1 MSPPSQPGEVAW
13 LRFLSEA
20 HGHATAAG
28 AEERER
34 LLSSFSAGGAM
45 TTEVSALGEACAAAV
60 GPQGQLLP
68 AALQRLAAG
77 LALRRA
83 DVPLSAIDCTRHA
96 SPSLC

>member
-1 MSPPSQPGEVAW
+1 MRDTGASLRPSAVANNGIVA
-13 LRFLSEA
+13 RVPVT
-20 HGHATAAG
+20 GVT
-28 AEERER
+28 
-34 LLSSFSAGGAM
+34 
-45 TTEVSALGEACAAAV
+45 GEACAAAV

-96 SPSLC
+96 SPSLCCRLSQSV